1 MTTKLDISLNSG
13 VFICE
18 LRIIIDDYCNDT
30 IDNNRETTGTRADES
45 VPVADLVIM
54 EIPY

>member
-13 VFICE
+13 VFIYE

-45 VPVADLVIM
+45 VPVADIVIM
-54 EIPY
+54 EIQY